1 MKDINYGIWKSKLI
15 TNVHFFQK
23 SVQIVGGPK
32 PPHNRFVYISIIKR
46 HVVSYTRV
54 NLYNSE
60 IRKGSDEHGS
70 MLDFEYVDSWELSS
84 TKADLLVRGRIRP
97 SLVAQGRPP
106 DQTQGSNLTQQSALP
121 PGYLTSVAIPCEC

>member
-1 MKDINYGIWKSKLI
+1 
-15 TNVHFFQK
+15 
-23 SVQIVGGPK
+23 
-32 PPHNRFVYISIIKR
+32 
-46 HVVSYTRV
+46 
-54 NLYNSE
+54 
-60 IRKGSDEHGS
+60 

-121 PGYLTSVAIPCEC
+121 PEKSILSSKHLKVQKKKKRTM